1 MRYLRMLTNAL
12 AGGVLIALY
21 LGILV
26 LQLNPQVQIISSTTL
41 GWFGALLAMYGPY
54 VTVLIVLAILGG
66 EAIVSR
72 PLRPG
77 WLSVRILA

>member
-26 LQLNPQVQIISSTTL
+26 LQLNPQVQIIS
-41 GWFGALLAMYGPY
+41 
-54 VTVLIVLAILGG
+54 
-66 EAIVSR
+66 R
-72 PLRPG
+72 PPSAGSAHCWRCTARTSPC
-77 WLSVRILA
+77 

>member
-26 LQLNPQVQIISSTTL
+26 LQLNPQVQIVSST
-41 GWFGALLAMYGPY
+41 AMGS
-54 VTVLIVLAILGG
+54 
-66 EAIVSR
+66 SR
-72 PLRPG
+72 CC
-77 WLSVRILA
+77 